1 MVRRHILTEDE
12 NLKCGSSWYEYFAI
26 DGKTIP
32 QFEINELDIG
42 LYGEKKFITGSFIKL
57 FSYEMPKG
65 SKGSIHADLYREFN
79 QLLYKPALP
88 FWLYEKRPNYTKYE
102 KTTNAVYGNHVRIN
116 NTDREDDLLEKP
128 PSYEQLKEDAIGT
141 VTIQVIVFKKGE
153 SAQQQTDRKRN
164 YIGSGRNVI
173 YTLNGQVQHV
183 EGQSFITQD
192 LKYNFLKNSML
203 IVIDCSKIKTE
214 FRQDLFMANR
224 SNIRQ
229 NDKFE
234 KLRNKV
240 INILKGN
247 ETLRQLNTERKNAIL
262 QGGDD
267 KKEKELIESL
277 LSKVPLDKSL
287 TNLLKKGAD
296 FINLSSKKEITTKQ
310 GKEQKKPQETKRF
323 PSIFQINIKD
333 NDNGKKIKSIP
344 LNGKGVIKFKT
355 DVAEDYFYRP
365 QEKGDFQIQIL
376 EGREHYNDQPIK
388 PNPNPNPN
396 KVVDFFEVNQS
407 GPAEGSIKLILKP
420 KNNLN
425 IGEEIELNAKL
436 TSPDGD
442 MESIF
447 YVKIIDQQRQE
458 TTKTKKEPE
467 KPEIP
472 QLIKITG

>member
-1 MVRRHILTEDE
+1 M
-12 NLKCGSSWYEYFAI
+12 
-26 DGKTIP
+26 
-32 QFEINELDIG
+32 
-42 LYGEKKFITGSFIKL
+42 
-57 FSYEMPKG
+57 
-65 SKGSIHADLYREFN
+65 
-79 QLLYKPALP
+79 
-88 FWLYEKRPNYTKYE
+88 
-102 KTTNAVYGNHVRIN
+102 
-116 NTDREDDLLEKP
+116 
-128 PSYEQLKEDAIGT
+128 
-141 VTIQVIVFKKGE
+141 IVFKKGE

-365 QEKGDFQIQIL
+365 QEKGEFQIQIL

-472 QLIKITG
+472 QLIKITKTDNNNWEQDNGEPWNEEDWDEKSIIHIIPAEEEEKKIVGAIAINMDSHSLKKYLSENNVKTEKGIDSLKNQYISKIYLHGLFLYSILNKLESQKDSQKKYSNDDQSSENLLAQIFKKYSDVLIHLDTNKEILDSLDNE

>member
-1 MVRRHILTEDE
+1 MDSSKMERLFWQIFKCNGENDLHKLIVKNEYLKNTDNWYPYGGDSKDDRFNFNTFENQQPHSGAALVEKITNSIDALLLKKCKQKNIDPKSQDAPRTMEEATEQFFNIPRGDIGELLGEERVQMARDNIQIIATGNGDTIDLMIYDYGEGQHPDNFKNTFLSLNKNNKTDIAFVQGKYNMGSTGAVVFCGEYRYQLIASKMDQQVFNQSSKYSENLFGWTLVRRHILTEDE

-192 LKYNFLKNSML
+192 LKYNFLNTITCIVTVPIASFLIAHNSGVFPINHLL
-203 IVIDCSKIKTE
+203 ISVVYAYMI
-214 FRQDLFMANR
+214 A
-224 SNIRQ
+224 
-229 NDKFE
+229 
-234 KLRNKV
+234 
-240 INILKGN
+240 IN
-247 ETLRQLNTERKNAIL
+247 
-262 QGGDD
+262 
-267 KKEKELIESL
+267 
-277 LSKVPLDKSL
+277 
-287 TNLLKKGAD
+287 
-296 FINLSSKKEITTKQ
+296 
-310 GKEQKKPQETKRF
+310 
-323 PSIFQINIKD
+323 SI
-333 NDNGKKIKSIP
+333 SC
-344 LNGKGVIKFKT
+344 
-355 DVAEDYFYRP
+355 
-365 QEKGDFQIQIL
+365 
-376 EGREHYNDQPIK
+376 
-388 PNPNPNPN
+388 
-396 KVVDFFEVNQS
+396 FFV
-407 GPAEGSIKLILKP
+407 
-420 KNNLN
+420 
-425 IGEEIELNAKL
+425 
-436 TSPDGD
+436 
-442 MESIF
+442 F
-447 YVKIIDQQRQE
+447 CV
-458 TTKTKKEPE
+458 
-467 KPEIP
+467 
-472 QLIKITG
+472 